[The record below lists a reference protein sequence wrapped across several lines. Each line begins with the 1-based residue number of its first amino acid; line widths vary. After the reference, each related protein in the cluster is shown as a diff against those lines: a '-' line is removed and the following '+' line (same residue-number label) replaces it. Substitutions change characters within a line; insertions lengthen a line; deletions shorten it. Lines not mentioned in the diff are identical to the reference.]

1 MTTPS
6 LADLPPDLHWLIH
19 MEPTRDDMDSYF
31 DGQPPSRMLSGAH
44 TTPFT
49 VTNIF
54 ADQAELTA
62 RQPRYGLLASPSA
75 TTLLELSEPGHRFLM
90 TTLPTDDEIA
100 NGVSV
105 SCPVRNPDGTV
116 EYLTEKSF
124 PNVLAKFVKEYQ
136 RAYQEH
142 RDDIWGACKE
152 LHAIWSGAYTKYG
165 FTPNQKGK
173 FRRSHG
179 IPHYLIGKPCN
190 NPLYLTPYISPLPT
204 VELLDE
210 LCLGYCLG
218 DLVFLTARHELGHIY
233 LRVQAWHERA
243 LHRGYADPHD
253 AFLNADD
260 WGLLSARACGHRYRT
275 TTTITDDELRTRHD
289 APVEVFESV
298 SDMARLYWEMGQWSE
313 KVYLTVVTAP
323 LCERQGCTRFRRPY
337 NGYGRPDKYCSDECG
352 KLAERQKA
360 TVRQRRHREKL
371 EREQP
376 LPHFIQPRRHA

>member
-1 MTTPS
+1 
-6 LADLPPDLHWLIH
+6 
-19 MEPTRDDMDSYF
+19 
-31 DGQPPSRMLSGAH
+31 
-44 TTPFT
+44 
-49 VTNIF
+49 
-54 ADQAELTA
+54 
-62 RQPRYGLLASPSA
+62 
-75 TTLLELSEPGHRFLM
+75 M

-142 RDDIWGACKE
+142 RDDIWEACKE

-243 LHRGYADPHD
+243 LHRGYADPTMRSSTPTIGV
-253 AFLNADD
+253 AFRPSVWPSLPNDD
-260 WGLLSARACGHRYRT
+260 HYHR
-275 TTTITDDELRTRHD
+275 
-289 APVEVFESV
+289 
-298 SDMARLYWEMGQWSE
+298 
-313 KVYLTVVTAP
+313 
-323 LCERQGCTRFRRPY
+323 
-337 NGYGRPDKYCSDECG
+337 
-352 KLAERQKA
+352 
-360 TVRQRRHREKL
+360 
-371 EREQP
+371 
-376 LPHFIQPRRHA
+376 